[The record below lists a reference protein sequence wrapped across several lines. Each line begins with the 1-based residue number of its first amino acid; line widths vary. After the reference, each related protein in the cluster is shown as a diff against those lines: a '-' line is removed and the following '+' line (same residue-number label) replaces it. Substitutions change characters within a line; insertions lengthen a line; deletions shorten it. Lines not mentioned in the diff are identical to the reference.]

1 MVWGSRVLGKGLV
14 ERSELTVRERA
25 NNGGVGDDCPGR
37 RKLGQEDAELE
48 PRGAWIGGRALATV
62 QGRREVQARDR
73 EKARAA
79 PSIVQRPR
87 KDDGVLS
94 V

>member
-1 MVWGSRVLGKGLV
+1 MWLYFL
-14 ERSELTVRERA
+14 E
-25 NNGGVGDDCPGR
+25 R
-37 RKLGQEDAELE
+37 RKRGCEDAELE
-48 PRGAWIGGRALATV
+48 PRGAWIGGRGLPTLL
-62 QGRREVQARDR
+62 GRREVQARDR

-79 PSIVQRPR
+79 SIVKQPR